1 MKPRNTVIAAAL
13 ALLAVSAAAQAAPSV
28 QLWNGKDL
36 SNWSFFL
43 VDPKAKLEDVW
54 SVRDGMIVCKG
65 EPVGFLMT
73 KEKFTS
79 YRLVV
84 EWRWAPGTVVT
95 KEKTPNSG
103 VLLRINGEP
112 RQIPRTIEAQ
122 LRSGDA
128 GDLYGFWGMKLAGD
142 PARAKSRAGDP
153 VLGDMTGVSKSV
165 GAENPVGE
173 WNRYEILL
181 DGTKLE
187 VSVNGKNVNSA
198 TVGDVLAG
206 PIGLQ
211 SEGGEIHFRNIRIL
225 ELPPSGDARPGA

>member
-1 MKPRNTVIAAAL
+1 MKLHRAVLAAAL
-13 ALLAVSAAAQAAPSV
+13 LLVCASAQAAPAV

-54 SVRDGMIVCKG
+54 SVRDGMIACKG
-65 EPVGFLMT
+65 EPVGFLLT

-112 RQIPRTIEAQ
+112 RGIPRTYEAH

-128 GDLYGFWGMKLAGD
+128 GDLYGFWGMRLAGE
-142 PARAKSRAGDP
+142 PSRAKAKAGDP
-153 VLGDMTGVSKSV
+153 VLGDMTGASKAE
-165 GAENPVGE
+165 GAENPIGE

-187 VSVNGKNVNSA
+187 VSVNGKKVNAA
-198 TVGDVLAG
+198 TAADVLAG

-211 SEGGEIHFRNIRIL
+211 SEGGEIHFRKV
-225 ELPPSGDARPGA
+225 ELTPLP

>member
-1 MKPRNTVIAAAL
+1 MKLRRTVLAAVL
-13 ALLAVSAAAQAAPSV
+13 LLAGASAQAAPAV
-28 QLWNGKDL
+28 QLWNGRDL

-65 EPVGFLMT
+65 EPLGFLMT

-84 EWRWAPGTVVT
+84 EWRWAPGTAVT

-103 VLLRINGEP
+103 VLMRVNGEP
-112 RQIPRTIEAQ
+112 RGVPRAYEAQ

-128 GDLYGFWGMKLAGD
+128 GDLYGFWGMRLAGD
-142 PARAKSRAGDP
+142 PARAKARTGDP
-153 VLGDMTGVSKSV
+153 VLGDMSGVSKAEA
-165 GAENPVGE
+165 AENPVGE

-187 VSVNGKNVNSA
+187 VTVNGKKVNSA
-198 TVGDVLAG
+198 TVADVLAG

-211 SEGGEIHFRNIRIL
+211 SEGGEIHFRKV
-225 ELPPSGDARPGA
+225 ELTPLP

>member
-1 MKPRNTVIAAAL
+1 MKLHRAVLAAVL
-13 ALLAVSAAAQAAPSV
+13 LLACASAQAAPAV

-65 EPVGFLMT
+65 EPLGFLMT

-84 EWRWAPGTVVT
+84 EWRWAPGTIVT

-103 VLLRINGEP
+103 VLLRVNGEP
-112 RQIPRTIEAQ
+112 RGVPRTYEAQ

-153 VLGDMTGVSKSV
+153 ALGDMSGVSKT
-165 GAENPVGE
+165 GAAENPVGE
-173 WNRYEILL
+173 WNRYEIEL

-187 VSVNGKNVNSA
+187 VSVNGKKVNSA
-198 TVGDVLAG
+198 TVADVLAG

-211 SEGGEIHFRNIRIL
+211 SEGGEIHFRKV
-225 ELPPSGDARPGA
+225 ELTPLP

>member
-1 MKPRNTVIAAAL
+1 MKLHRSAL
-13 ALLAVSAAAQAAPSV
+13 AAVLLLACASAQAAPAV

-54 SVRDGMIVCKG
+54 SVRDGLIVCKG
-65 EPVGFLMT
+65 EPLGFLMT

-103 VLLRINGEP
+103 VLLRVNGEP
-112 RQIPRTIEAQ
+112 RGVPRTYEAQ

-128 GDLYGFWGMKLAGD
+128 GDLYGFWGMRLAGE
-142 PARAKSRAGDP
+142 ASRAKSRAGDP
-153 VLGDMTGVSKSV
+153 VLGDMSGVSKTEA
-165 GAENPVGE
+165 AE
-173 WNRYEILL
+173 
-181 DGTKLE
+181 
-187 VSVNGKNVNSA
+187 
-198 TVGDVLAG
+198 
-206 PIGLQ
+206 
-211 SEGGEIHFRNIRIL
+211 
-225 ELPPSGDARPGA
+225 

>member
-1 MKPRNTVIAAAL
+1 MKLSRAAVA
-13 ALLAVSAAAQAAPSV
+13 AVLPLILGAPTPSSAADPV

-36 SNWSFFL
+36 SGWTFFL
-43 VDPKAKLEDVW
+43 VDPKAKMEDVW
-54 SVRDGMIVCKG
+54 SARDGLLVCKG
-65 EPVGFLMT
+65 EPLGFLMT

-79 YRLVV
+79 FRLAV

-103 VLLRINGEP
+103 VLMRINGELHGVP
-112 RQIPRTIEAQ
+112 RAFEAQ

-142 PARAKSRAGDP
+142 AARARSRSGDAA
-153 VLGDMTGVSKSV
+153 LGDMTGVAKIE

-173 WNRYEILL
+173 WNRYEIVL

-187 VSVNGKNVNSA
+187 VSVNGKKVNSA
-198 TVGDVLAG
+198 TVADVLAG
-206 PIGLQ
+206 SIGLQ
-211 SEGGEIHFRNIRIL
+211 SEGGEIHFRKV
-225 ELPPSGDARPGA
+225 ELQPLP

>member
-1 MKPRNTVIAAAL
+1 MKLQRSAL
-13 ALLAVSAAAQAAPSV
+13 IALLVVPVLLLGLLPRPSHAAGPL
-28 QLWNGKDL
+28 QLWNGRDL
-36 SNWSFFL
+36 KNWSFFL

-65 EPVGFLMT
+65 EPLGFLMT

-128 GDLYGFWGMKLAGD
+128 GDLYGFWGMKLEGE
-142 PARAKSRAGDP
+142 PARAKSKAGDP
-153 VLGDMTGVSKSV
+153 VLGDMTGVSKSA
-165 GAENPVGE
+165 GAENPVAE

-187 VSVNGKNVNSA
+187 VSINGKPVNSA
-198 TVGDVLAG
+198 TVSDVLSG
-206 PIGLQ
+206 PVGLQ
-211 SEGGEIHFRNIRIL
+211 SEGGEIHFRKV
-225 ELPPSGDARPGA
+225 ELTPLP

>member
-1 MKPRNTVIAAAL
+1 MKPRRAV
-13 ALLAVSAAAQAAPSV
+13 LLAVLLLVPVLLLASFARPSQAAAPV

-36 SNWSFFL
+36 SNWSFYL

-73 KEKFTS
+73 KQTFTS

-187 VSVNGKNVNSA
+187 VSVNGTRVNSA
-198 TVGDVLAG
+198 TAADVLAG
-206 PIGLQ
+206 HIGLQ
-211 SEGGEIHFRNIRIL
+211 SEGGEIHFRKV
-225 ELPPSGDARPGA
+225 ELTPLP

>member
-1 MKPRNTVIAAAL
+1 MKLHRAVLAAVL
-13 ALLAVSAAAQAAPSV
+13 LLACASAQAAPAV

-54 SVRDGMIVCKG
+54 SVRDGLIVCKG
-65 EPVGFLMT
+65 EPLGFLMT

-84 EWRWAPGTVVT
+84 EWRWAPGTLVT

-103 VLLRINGEP
+103 VLMRVNGEP
-112 RQIPRTIEAQ
+112 RGVPRTYEAQ

-128 GDLYGFWGMKLAGD
+128 GDLYGFWGMRLAGD
-142 PARAKSRAGDP
+142 PARAKARAGDP
-153 VLGDMTGVSKSV
+153 VLGDMSGVSKAEA
-165 GAENPVGE
+165 AENPVGE

-187 VSVNGKNVNSA
+187 VTVNGKKVNSA
-198 TVGDVLAG
+198 TVADVLAG

-211 SEGGEIHFRNIRIL
+211 SEGGEIHFRKV
-225 ELPPSGDARPGA
+225 ELTPLP